1 MMTSFTDVSL
11 PAVIFVIVNF
21 IVAVIGNTLVLI
33 VFGWRWHTT
42 NDTKIYIM
50 VLAAFD
56 LACTLVSSPRDVI
69 SLFPDPPC
77 MLTKPAMLVYCRLSF
92 FLTGHLN
99 LASAFVLLSIAASRY
114 VKVTKADPDNME
126 DPDPGICHALKTLVK
141 RLARTAGTVRGA
153 KTASAVSFCVA
164 FIVCSPSLVIY
175 GSGDG
180 FTLLFSNI
188 SEKSTLSPHNNS
200 ETSTLLPH
208 NNSETSTLLPHN
220 NSETSTLLPPNV
232 SEAGPD
238 GTVKD
243 IACPM
248 SSRYLVHSDY
258 KIWRKVY
265 QMYTFIVI
273 ASLFILLFGIY
284 NAILLKLC
292 CRKNRTSD
300 STRRDSVMSCPDQNL
315 DALELSQQKTD
326 GGNPGN
332 PTATGVITSD
342 TVAADGE
349 STGPASPS
357 STKCLMLNNSRPAHE
372 DDRTPMAQLSA
383 QTDHVQYRKNNS
395 QSLTFFPRLS
405 SRSDHGSALSLSGQM
420 SQTRSVTRFTD
431 RLSTASFQL
440 TMTGNRARLTTLVF
454 LMVTFIYILSYCPF
468 FCVVLYE
475 RAAGL
480 EVERPW
486 RHWETATHAFAL
498 ICARSYL
505 IGNAANPLVYG
516 LGNPY
521 FRSQLGKLLTCRRDV
536 I

>member
-1 MMTSFTDVSL
+1 MMTSFIDVSL

-42 NDTKIYIM
+42 NDTKIYVM
-50 VLAAFD
+50 VLATFD
-56 LACTLVSSPRDVI
+56 LVCTLASSPRDVI

-77 MLTKPAMLVYCRLSF
+77 VLTKPAMLIYCRLSF

-99 LASAFVLLSIAASRY
+99 LASAFVLLAIAASRY

-141 RLARTAGTVRGA
+141 RLARSVSTVRGA

-188 SEKSTLSPHNNS
+188 SETSTLLPHNNSETSTLSPHNNS
-200 ETSTLLPH
+200 ETSTLLP
-208 NNSETSTLLPHN
+208 
-220 NSETSTLLPPNV
+220 PNA

-265 QMYTFIVI
+265 QMYAFIVI

-300 STRRDSVMSCPDQNL
+300 STREDSAMFCPDQNP

-326 GGNPGN
+326 GGKPGN
-332 PTATGVITSD
+332 PTATGVITAD

-349 STGPASPS
+349 SIQPASPS
-357 STKCLMLNNSRPAHE
+357 SPRDHE
-372 DDRTPMAQLSA
+372 
-383 QTDHVQYRKNNS
+383 
-395 QSLTFFPRLS
+395 
-405 SRSDHGSALSLSGQM
+405 SALSLSGQT
-420 SQTRSVTRFTD
+420 SQTRSVTKSTD

-454 LMVTFIYILSYCPF
+454 FMVTFILILSYWPYF
-468 FCVVLYE
+468 GVILYE

-505 IGNAANPLVYG
+505 IANAANPLVYG

-521 FRSQLGKLLTCRRDV
+521 FRKQLGKLLTCRRDV